1 MPKLRKFNIDNFVA
15 DAEDS
20 VIVAAEQKK
29 KEKLEEA
36 KNILA
41 QNIVENADPAQ
52 INLMAAQALQQSAMT
67 MQQPIPG
74 MPQQVTPFIQQ
85 PEMMQKGKRGRKKSL
100 RTIERVNG
108 KIVFLEK
115 ETDANLSRISTL
127 ERFDKQDIIRT
138 ALHEW
143 LEKHYDGM
151 MLDQEGRVE
160 ILNYIQR
167 TTTFEEY

>member
-1 MPKLRKFNIDNFVA
+1 MPKPKKFNIDNFVA

-29 KEKLEEA
+29 KERLEEA
-36 KNILA
+36 KNLIVQDLVQNATPEQLGILA
-41 QNIVENADPAQ
+41 NPNVATATVNTATATD
-52 INLMAAQALQQSAMT
+52 QS
-67 MQQPIPG
+67 
-74 MPQQVTPFIQQ
+74 
-85 PEMMQKGKRGRKKSL
+85 KGKRGRKKSL

-138 ALHEW
+138 ALHVW
-143 LEKHYDGM
+143 LEEHYDGM
-151 MLDQEGRVE
+151 MLDQQGRAE
-160 ILNYIQR
+160 IIQYIQR
-167 TTTFEEY
+167 TTTFEEV